1 MLLQVSVSEEEDEF
15 QLVITACL
23 SVLILGTETKLD
35 SALIQMTR
43 LPWASLES
51 VRSLLSVS
59 DLRDPQI
66 SQSPCDGSKP
76 MWKAICPSI
85 YCLSERGCKPGQWP
99 VPAKGHMRVW
109 KFHQARILPCCTP
122 QWQVSQL
129 HMTMRFGTMYEQ

>member
-51 VRSLLSVS
+51 VRSLSSVS
-59 DLRDPQI
+59 DLRDLLIPQL
-66 SQSPCDGSKP
+66 PCEGSKP
-76 MWKAICPSI
+76 MCRSDCPFIC
-85 YCLSERGCKPGQWP
+85 CLSERGCKPGQWP
-99 VPAKGHMRVW
+99 VPATGHMRVW
-109 KFHQARILPCCTP
+109 KSQQAKILPCCTP

-129 HMTMRFGTMYEQ
+129 QMTMRSGTIYEQ